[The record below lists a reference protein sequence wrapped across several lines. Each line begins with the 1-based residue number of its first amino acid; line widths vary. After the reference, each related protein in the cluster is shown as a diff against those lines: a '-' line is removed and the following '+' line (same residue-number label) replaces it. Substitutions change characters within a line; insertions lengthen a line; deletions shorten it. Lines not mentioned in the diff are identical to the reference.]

1 MAMDTVITVIMAIT
15 ALISPIHSRLVAAPM
30 NFWRDAC
37 QMKAALAKCTTLVVQ
52 YHLLH
57 HSDQLI
63 NHLIS
68 HLINHH
74 SDQLISHLINHHSNQ
89 LLNQLINHHSNH
101 LINHHSNQLINQLV
115 NQLISHRIA
124 TSNSYK
130 HQHSYFFLSDTD
142 PKTIIN
148 HIFFCLYHFLRCLTV
163 IGRTSLNIILLDS
176 NVNINLS

>member
-1 MAMDTVITVIMAIT
+1 MAMATVITIVMAII

-89 LLNQLINHHSNH
+89 LMYQLKKKITPTYKP
-101 LINHHSNQLINQLV
+101 
-115 NQLISHRIA
+115 SHKPSFKPTFKPTHKPSFKPTHKPTRKP
-124 TSNSYK
+124 THK
-130 HQHSYFFLSDTD
+130 Q
-142 PKTIIN
+142 
-148 HIFFCLYHFLRCLTV
+148 
-163 IGRTSLNIILLDS
+163 
-176 NVNINLS
+176 